1 MELRWVGR
9 RYEAV
14 LFHFRVGLFHGP
26 CYKKQ
31 DMKQGPLGA
40 WLVNV
45 GGAEAFAAL
54 ADAWPDAA
62 VFAVDGAR
70 NVVFWSKGA
79 ERVLGF
85 AAGEVLGQH
94 CLKGSRCPQC
104 MRGCGIAERGQ
115 VQGTP
120 LEMYRA
126 DGALVRVR
134 KYARGFTDAA
144 GQFQGGVE
152 ILVPEPAPVEP
163 RAVARE
169 ERAVGVTSF
178 HGIVTCDPSM
188 QQLFTTVRN
197 VAKSDVTVLVRG
209 ESGSGKELFARAIHA
224 ESHRRSGPF
233 LAINCAAV
241 TPGLLESELFGHE
254 KGAFTGALHTHHGL
268 FERADRGTLFLDEVA
283 ELPLELQ
290 AKLLRVIEER
300 TFFRVGGT
308 TPIEVDVRIVSA
320 THRSLRAE
328 VAARRFREDL
338 MYRLRVVPIFLPPLR
353 ERTIDT
359 PILVEHF
366 IEKLSAR
373 GHRSVQRVTAEAMRA
388 LCAYPWPGNVREL
401 KNAVEYALAVGQGD
415 TLSLDDLPAE
425 VRGVDPRA
433 PVAVRG
439 VDPRAPVALPPPG
452 AGPAAPGA
460 AAWAGAPADREGPD
474 GREEGDAVD
483 GRGGRGEPDERTAI
497 AAALAAAGGHIGKA
511 ARMLGISRPT
521 LWRKRKKLGL

>member
-1 MELRWVGR
+1 
-9 RYEAV
+9 
-14 LFHFRVGLFHGP
+14 
-26 CYKKQ
+26 
-31 DMKQGPLGA
+31 MKQGPLGS
-40 WLVNV
+40 WLGDV

-62 VFAVDGAR
+62 VFAVDGER

-79 ERVLGF
+79 ERLLGF
-85 AAGEVLGQH
+85 PPGEILGQH

-104 MRGCGIAERGQ
+104 MRGCGIAEHGQ
-115 VQGTP
+115 VQGTR

-126 DGALVRVR
+126 DGELVAVR
-134 KYARGFTDAA
+134 KYARGFSDAA
-144 GQFQGGVE
+144 GRFQGGVE
-152 ILVPEPAPVEP
+152 ILVPDGAPAQAPVVP
-163 RAVARE
+163 AV
-169 ERAVGVTSF
+169 ERVGAESF

-188 QQLFTTVRN
+188 QQLFSTVRN
-197 VAKSDVTVLVRG
+197 VAKSNVTVLVRG
-209 ESGSGKELFARAIHA
+209 ESGSGKELFARALHA

-254 KGAFTGALHTHHGL
+254 KGAFTGALHSHPGL
-268 FERADRGTLFLDEVA
+268 FERADGGTLFLDEVA
-283 ELPLELQ
+283 ELSLELQ

-308 TPIEVDVRIVSA
+308 APIEVDVRIVSA

-353 ERTIDT
+353 ERTIDI
-359 PILVEHF
+359 PILVAHF
-366 IEKLSAR
+366 IEKLGAR
-373 GHRSVQRVTAEAMRA
+373 GHRSVQRVAPEAMRA
-388 LCAYPWPGNVREL
+388 FHAYPWPGNVREL

-415 TLSLDDLPAE
+415 ALSLGDLPP
-425 VRGVDPRA
+425 D
-433 PVAVRG
+433 VRG

-452 AGPAAPGA
+452 AAPEPDA
-460 AAWAGAPADREGPD
+460 ETRAGQPD
-474 GREEGDAVD
+474 
-483 GRGGRGEPDERTAI
+483 EPDERTAI

-511 ARMLGISRPT
+511 ATMLGMSRPT
-521 LWRKRKKLGL
+521 LWRKRKKLGI